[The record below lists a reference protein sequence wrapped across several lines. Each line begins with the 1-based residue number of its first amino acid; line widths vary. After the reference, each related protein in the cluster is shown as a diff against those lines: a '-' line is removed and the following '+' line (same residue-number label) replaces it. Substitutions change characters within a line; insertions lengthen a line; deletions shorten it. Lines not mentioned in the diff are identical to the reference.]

1 MMENVVPMP
10 RIEYRYFDNM
20 LFVSEPFSDLDTVWR
35 RLRRQVLTGPGT
47 KISKPE
53 ELDTGRW
60 VVRGY
65 RRHRE
70 DGTWVW
76 HETKMFVV
84 MAELVI
90 DP

>member
-1 MMENVVPMP
+1 MSCSNNERVMMENVVPMP
-10 RIEYRYFDNM
+10 RIEC
-20 LFVSEPFSDLDTVWR
+20 
-35 RLRRQVLTGPGT
+35 GPGT

-76 HETKMFVV
+76 YETKMFVV